1 MTMFSPD
8 LTARYASAAFAVIL
22 TVASFAYAI
31 VPATPG
37 LTA

>member
-1 MTMFSPD
+1 MFSPEQ
-8 LTARYASAAFAVIL
+8 TARLASAAFAVIL

-31 VPATPG
+31 IPATPG

>member
-1 MTMFSPD
+1 MFSSD
-8 LTARYASAAFAVIL
+8 ASTRFASAAFAVIL

-37 LTA
+37 LMA

>member
-1 MTMFSPD
+1 MFGND
-8 LTARYASAAFAVIL
+8 ITTRFASAAFAVIL

-37 LTA
+37 LMA

>member
-1 MTMFSPD
+1 MFGSENS
-8 LTARYASAAFAVIL
+8 ARFASAAFAIVL

-37 LTA
+37 LMA

>member
-1 MTMFSPD
+1 MFAPD
-8 LTARYASAAFAVIL
+8 NAARFASAAFAVIL

-37 LTA
+37 LVA

>member
-1 MTMFSPD
+1 MFGSD
-8 LTARYASAAFAVIL
+8 TSTRLASAAFAVIL

-31 VPATPG
+31 IPGSPG

>member
-1 MTMFSPD
+1 MPGSDTGIR
-8 LTARYASAAFAVIL
+8 LASAAFSLIVTA
-22 TVASFAYAI
+22 AFFAYAI